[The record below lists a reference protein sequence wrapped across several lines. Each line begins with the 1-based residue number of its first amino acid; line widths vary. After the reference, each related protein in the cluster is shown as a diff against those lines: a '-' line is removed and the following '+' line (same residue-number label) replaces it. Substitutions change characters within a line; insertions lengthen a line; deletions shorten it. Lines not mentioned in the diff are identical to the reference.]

1 MKRERALVGFALAGV
16 LVLGT
21 FVALARCSSTE
32 RPPRAAAP
40 ANSPSE
46 VTTSEPVAE
55 APVAV
60 GKSVAPPAPQ
70 SGAATASGAASEP
83 VAPAASGDAL
93 TQVRPTSSA
102 GSRIAR
108 ALAASHP
115 ADLEL
120 LGRIERELQRE
131 PPPEVHAMLRRR
143 SEGASRDELLGMAR
157 ALPDLQ
163 LRLLSLRWV
172 DEVRPTRD
180 TGARPPA
187 VPAPGSASPFV
198 KPITPAP

>member
-1 MKRERALVGFALAGV
+1 MKRKRALVGFALVGLV
-16 LVLGT
+16 VLGT
-21 FVALARCSSTE
+21 FSALARCASNE
-32 RPPRAAAP
+32 RPPVAAAP
-40 ANSPSE
+40 AIVPSE
-46 VTTSEPVAE
+46 VRTSEPVAE
-55 APVAV
+55 APAAV
-60 GKSVAPPAPQ
+60 GKSVVPAAPP
-70 SGAATASGAASEP
+70 SGAAPASGEP
-83 VAPAASGDAL
+83 MEPATAAASGDAL

-120 LGRIERELQRE
+120 LGRIERELKRE

-143 SEGASRDELLGMAR
+143 SEGATRDELLGMAR

-163 LRLLSLRWV
+163 LRLLSLAWV
-172 DEVRPTRD
+172 DQVRPTRD
-180 TGARPPA
+180 SGARPPA
-187 VPAPGSASPFV
+187 VPAPGSGAPLV